1 MTRALFKSGASARS
15 AVSSGSK
22 ERSQN
27 SQAQFQRH
35 RRPAGKTS
43 VPVCQRLVQVASGTQ
58 GQGSPA
64 GPQVPASDNGVP
76 RPGAAPSVRGAVGIF
91 HPQIQ
96 LHCWDLF
103 FRAEYH
109 SGRMVRSVT
118 IRSSSGWRGSEWA
131 APRALPAGA
140 HTSLPR
146 AARAPVRG
154 GGAGRAP
161 ETRPCTPPPPAKI
174 DGTWALAPANERVP
188 GRALEPAASAT

>member
-1 MTRALFKSGASARS
+1 M
-15 AVSSGSK
+15 
-22 ERSQN
+22 
-27 SQAQFQRH
+27 
-35 RRPAGKTS
+35 
-43 VPVCQRLVQVASGTQ
+43 PVCQRLVQVASGTQ

-146 AARAPVRG
+146 AARAPVRV

-161 ETRPCTPPPPAKI
+161 SALFFLDARPDAPCLSLAFLGGLWLTEVFFGLELWRLGFSTCT
-174 DGTWALAPANERVP
+174 ERQTDRKQKHRR
-188 GRALEPAASAT
+188 GGIWRENLERCD